1 MSGPFVH
8 LVIFF
13 KASLEILE
21 PGYIIL
27 KKPRVA
33 NPKLLQTSIKIATL
47 RTSGI
52 RLTARGLWNV
62 IEMVTTWVENTKEA
76 ATNCTAL
83 SCCSVARWWRVRV
96 LKASLHVPWLT
107 ELPWESQ
114 LFVHFFRKRIHVYML
129 DGVTRPSGGPCLRHP
144 SRQAIFSLWKQF
156 KPGFPASRGEETGQK
171 WWRQITILRNYL
183 VVITYQWTL
192 TASGDYAQLE
202 EGKNGR

>member
-33 NPKLLQTSIKIATL
+33 NPKLLQTSIKIAT
-47 RTSGI
+47 
-52 RLTARGLWNV
+52 
-62 IEMVTTWVENTKEA
+62 
-76 ATNCTAL
+76 CTAL

-144 SRQAIFSLWKQF
+144 SRQAIFSLCKQF

-202 EGKNGR
+202 ECKNGR